1 MLTNARQK
9 MIESI
14 ALRDGEVIISKV
26 AKELGVSIETIR
38 RDINVMCE
46 QNLLVKVHG
55 GAVPAQIPISE
66 ASYSQRKKSNS
77 AVKSRIGKAAAELIK
92 SNEVVAFSTGS
103 TIEAVAVQI
112 KGVHNL
118 SVLTNSLPIG
128 QILSDMHERG
138 DYDGKTILFGGELH
152 PTEHLTFGTAVT
164 EQIHKYYADIVFIG
178 AAAVCEQ
185 GLMSTGTEEGNITSE
200 LMNAAAKVVLV
211 IESKKLD
218 KRSVYCFASLE
229 QVDAIITDDE
239 NPISEDLLQAFR
251 ENNIEVQ
258 IVSK

>member
-46 QNLLVKVHG
+46 QNLLIKVHG

-66 ASYSQRKKSNS
+66 ASYRQRKKSNS
-77 AVKSRIGKAAAELIK
+77 AVKSRIGKAAASLIT
-92 SNEVVAFSTGS
+92 SNAVVAISTGS
-103 TIEAVAVQI
+103 TMEAVATQI
-112 KGVHNL
+112 KNVHNV

-128 QILSDMHERG
+128 QILSELSERG
-138 DYDGKTILFGGELH
+138 DFDGKTVLFGGELH

-164 EQIHKYYADIVFIG
+164 EQIHKYYADLAFVG

-185 GLMSTGTEEGNITSE
+185 GLMSTGTEEGNVTAE
-200 LMNAAAKVVLV
+200 LMKCAARVVLV

-218 KRSVYCFASLE
+218 KRSVYRFASLE
-229 QVDAIITDDE
+229 QVHAVITDDE
-239 NPISEDLLQAFR
+239 TPISKEIKARLDELNVEL
-251 ENNIEVQ
+251 
-258 IVSK
+258 IVVPK

>member
-66 ASYSQRKKSNS
+66 ASYRQRKKSNS
-77 AVKSRIGKAAAELIK
+77 AVKSRIGKAAATLIK
-92 SNEVVAFSTGS
+92 SNAVVAISTGS
-103 TIEAVAVQI
+103 TMEAVAAQI
-112 KGVHNL
+112 KGVHN
-118 SVLTNSLPIG
+118 VCALTNSLPVG
-128 QILSDMHERG
+128 QILTDLQERG
-138 DYDGKTILFGGELH
+138 DFDGKTILFGGELH
-152 PTEHLTFGTAVT
+152 PTEHLTFGSAVCD
-164 EQIHKYYADIVFIG
+164 QIQKYYADIAFIG

-185 GLMSTGTEEGNITSE
+185 GLMSTGTEEGNVAAE
-200 LMNAAAKVVLV
+200 LIGCAAKVVLV
-211 IESKKLD
+211 IESKKLG
-218 KRSVYCFASLE
+218 KRSVYRFASPE
-229 QVDAIITDDE
+229 QIHAIITDDE
-239 NPISEDLLQAFR
+239 TPISEEMMHCF
-251 ENNIEVQ
+251 EEHNIDVTV
-258 IVSK
+258 ISK